1 MKNYL
6 SYLETLQKEMNLD
19 EEISFDKLEE
29 YQKLYSKYN
38 TLASLF
44 GFIAIIVAFST
55 IFVVHHSI
63 GGSILTIILSLFSGG
78 LMVELGGK
86 AEHYSESLY
95 NERNKVYNL
104 NYSNIKNII
113 INDGDEHMQQL
124 TTWERMCELTV
135 DDKEKYAELLRIV
148 HDVCHEYVIL
158 WGN

>member
-1 MKNYL
+1 
-6 SYLETLQKEMNLD
+6 MNLD

-63 GGSILTIILSLFSGG
+63 GGSILTIILSLVSGG

-86 AEHYSESLY
+86 AEH
-95 NERNKVYNL
+95 
-104 NYSNIKNII
+104 
-113 INDGDEHMQQL
+113 
-124 TTWERMCELTV
+124 
-135 DDKEKYAELLRIV
+135 
-148 HDVCHEYVIL
+148 
-158 WGN
+158 

>member
-19 EEISFDKLEE
+19 EDISFDKLEE

-135 DDKEKYAELLRIV
+135 DDKEKYAESIRIV
-148 HDVCHEYVIL
+148 HDVCREYVIL